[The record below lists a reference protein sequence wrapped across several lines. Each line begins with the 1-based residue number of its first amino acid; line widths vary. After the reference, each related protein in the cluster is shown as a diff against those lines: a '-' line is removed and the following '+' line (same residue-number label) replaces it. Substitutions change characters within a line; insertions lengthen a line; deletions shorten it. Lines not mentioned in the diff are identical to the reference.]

1 MSTKFQQNPEGE
13 REKLRVMDQW
23 LDAVCAEL
31 DVDRELVERVT
42 GPALD
47 LISEVAHGPS
57 RPGAPM
63 TALVVGL
70 ATREGDD
77 AEALAARV
85 AQVSEL
91 TRTWQARDEDD
102 A

>member
-31 DVDRELVERVT
+31 DVDRELMERVT

-77 AEALAARV
+77 AEAIAARV

>member
-1 MSTKFQQNPEGE
+1 MSAEYVRTPEGE
-13 REKLRVMDQW
+13 REKLRVMGLW

-31 DVDRELVERVT
+31 GVDRGLVERVSAPT
-42 GPALD
+42 LD
-47 LISEVAHGPS
+47 LIGQVAHGPS

-70 ATREGDD
+70 ATREGED
-77 AEALAARV
+77 ADAIAARV
-85 AQVSEL
+85 ARVSEL
-91 TRTWQARDEDD
+91 AAAWEAPTGAD

>member
-31 DVDRELVERVT
+31 DADRELVERVT

-63 TALVVGL
+63 TAFVVGL

-77 AEALAARV
+77 EEAIAARV

>member
-63 TALVVGL
+63 TAFVVGL

-77 AEALAARV
+77 AEAIAARV

>member
-63 TALVVGL
+63 TAFVVGL

-77 AEALAARV
+77 EEAIAARV

>member
-57 RPGAPM
+57 RPGAPN
-63 TALVVGL
+63 VP
-70 ATREGDD
+70 RP
-77 AEALAARV
+77 
-85 AQVSEL
+85 
-91 TRTWQARDEDD
+91 
-102 A
+102 

>member
-77 AEALAARV
+77 AEAIAARV